1 MKKTIFKA
9 LVIIGIVLLVII
21 IIEFTVAYIDSPRAN
36 RSSDYYYHI
45 SESERQSFNQ
55 QWNTYEG
62 AQGGNN
68 VKSLLQKVMA
78 NCNTNEQ
85 EEARLVDLAITRANL
100 EGEEVI
106 LPITVENATKTAQ
119 DDIGKIRNEIEKEHY
134 YYVYIETSTKTRL
147 VNRII
152 IKYEESDEFSLPL
165 PDLDKK

>member
-21 IIEFTVAYIDSPRAN
+21 IAECTIAYIDSPRAN
-36 RSSDYYYHI
+36 RSSDYYSRI
-45 SESERQSFNQ
+45 SESEIQSFNQ

-62 AQGGNN
+62 AQGGNS
-68 VKSLLQKVMA
+68 VKSLLQKVIA
-78 NCNTNEQ
+78 NCTTNEQ

-106 LPITVENATKTAQ
+106 LPITVENATKTAK
-119 DDIGKIRNEIEKEHY
+119 DDIGKIRNEIEPRHT
-134 YYVYIETSTKTRL
+134 YYVYIEINEKTRL

-152 IKYEESDEFSLPL
+152 IKYEERAEFSTPL
-165 PDLDKK
+165 PKLEQ

>member
-1 MKKTIFKA
+1 MKKTIFKV
-9 LVIIGIVLLVII
+9 LVVIGVILLVII
-21 IIEFTVAYIDSPRAN
+21 IAEFTIAYLDSPRAN
-36 RSSDYYYHI
+36 RSSDYYSHI
-45 SESERQSFNQ
+45 SESEIQSFNQ

-152 IKYEESDEFSLPL
+152 IKYEESDEFSTPL
-165 PDLDKK
+165 PKLEQ

>member
-21 IIEFTVAYIDSPRAN
+21 IAECTIAYIDSPRAN
-36 RSSDYYYHI
+36 RSSDYYSHI
-45 SESERQSFNQ
+45 SESEIQSFNQ

-68 VKSLLQKVMA
+68 VKSLLQKVIV
-78 NCNTNEQ
+78 NCTINEQ
-85 EEARLVDLAITRANL
+85 EEDRLVDLAITRANL

-119 DDIGKIRNEIEKEHY
+119 DDIAKVRNEIEPRHT
-134 YYVYIETSTKTRL
+134 YYVYTEINAKTRL
-147 VNRII
+147 LNRII
-152 IKYEESDEFSLPL
+152 IKYEESDEFSTPL
-165 PDLDKK
+165 PKLD